1 MSRGGKTIETESRLV
16 IDHSWGLVGLVA
28 CGGGMEKESGQGI
41 SFREYKNVLK
51 SECGGAAQLY
61 AYTEKLNCAL

>member
-1 MSRGGKTIETESRLV
+1 MTESRLV
-16 IDHSWGLVGLVA
+16 IDHSWGLVGLGA
-28 CGGGMEKESGQGI
+28 CVGNGERESGKGI
-41 SFREYKNVLK
+41 SFREYNNVLK